1 MTTTPAHFQ
10 NAPPLSKQMES
21 MLAGHFVAECLHVV
35 AVLGVADLL
44 AKAPKSI
51 EAIAS
56 ATGCHQLSL
65 YRLMRTLAS
74 VGVFTES
81 MPGQFQLTALGETL
95 RSDVAG
101 SLRDKAIFEIS
112 APIWSAWGSLLDAL
126 RSGAPSFPEVHG
138 ATVYEYLAK
147 HAELGAV
154 FNRFMTAQSQ
164 LQNEAI
170 VDAYDFSGVRT
181 LVDVGGGHG
190 ATLAAVLKRYPLM
203 RGILFDLP
211 EVVATA
217 QFETSDVAAR
227 CDVLGGNM
235 LESIPTGGDT
245 YMIKRAMMDKTD
257 DEAIAVLRNCIAAI
271 NGAGRILV
279 IDPML
284 PSTAEPHLNWLTD
297 MLMLVVTRGRCR
309 TEAEFRELFCMVGL
323 TLERI
328 VPTNSSNFVIEGVRH
343 DR

>member
-1 MTTTPAHFQ
+1 
-10 NAPPLSKQMES
+10 
-21 MLAGHFVAECLHVV
+21 
-35 AVLGVADLL
+35 
-44 AKAPKSI
+44 
-51 EAIAS
+51 
-56 ATGCHQLSL
+56 
-65 YRLMRTLAS
+65 
-74 VGVFTES
+74 
-81 MPGQFQLTALGETL
+81 L

-112 APIWSAWGSLLDAL
+112 APIWLAWGSLLDAL
-126 RSGAPSFPEVHG
+126 RSGAPSFPEVHS

-190 ATLAAVLKRYPLM
+190 ATLAAVLKRYPNM

-217 QFETSDVAAR
+217 RFETSDIAAR

-245 YMIKRAMMDKTD
+245 YMIKRVMMDKTD

-271 NGAGRILV
+271 TGAGRILV

-309 TEAEFRELFCMVGL
+309 TEAEFRELFCVVDL
-323 TLERI
+323 TLERV
-328 VPTNSSNFVIEGVRH
+328 VPTNSSNFVIEGFCH